1 MYKSA
6 REFKEAIEE
15 TKSKTSAPFGVNINY
30 FPSLMPADNRE
41 YIKIAIDAGVRVI
54 ETSGHKAPEKDIP
67 LFKESG
73 VSWIHKCAALEH
85 AVKAEKLGADMVSV
99 VGYENGGAT
108 GKYDIGVSVLIPK
121 VVDSVN
127 IPVIGGGGVAD
138 GRQFLAML
146 SLGASAVNMGTRF
159 LMSKECPVHENLKL
173 ALLKADITDTILV
186 LKSIHSTHRVWK
198 NHPAEKIIELE
209 AKKAKLEE
217 LLDIAA
223 GTKAKKLLAGD
234 LEAGIVSCGQG
245 VGLVHEI
252 LSIQEIV
259 DRMIFQ
265 AERTLKRF
273 NLK

>member
-1 MYKSA
+1 
-6 REFKEAIEE
+6 
-15 TKSKTSAPFGVNINY
+15 
-30 FPSLMPADNRE
+30 
-41 YIKIAIDAGVRVI
+41 
-54 ETSGHKAPEKDIP
+54 
-67 LFKESG
+67 
-73 VSWIHKCAALEH
+73 
-85 AVKAEKLGADMVSV
+85 
-99 VGYENGGAT
+99 
-108 GKYDIGVSVLIPK
+108 
-121 VVDSVN
+121 
-127 IPVIGGGGVAD
+127 
-138 GRQFLAML
+138 
-146 SLGASAVNMGTRF
+146 MGTRF